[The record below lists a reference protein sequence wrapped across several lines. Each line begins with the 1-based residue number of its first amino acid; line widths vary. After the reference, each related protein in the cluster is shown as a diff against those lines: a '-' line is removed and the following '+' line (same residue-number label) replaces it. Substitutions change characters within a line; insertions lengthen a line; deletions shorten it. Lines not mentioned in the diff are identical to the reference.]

1 MSVSTIDAHTN
12 TIARLESLYSE
23 LEKYNQFQANKV
35 LELIEKVTRQEIM
48 IGFAGHFSAG
58 KSTMINHL
66 VDHSILPSSPIP
78 TSANIVKLSNGPEA
92 TIAYFSEHDP
102 VKYEGSI
109 DIKTIQAMCREG
121 EKITGLDIQRPLTEI
136 PSHVKI
142 LDTPGVDSTRDAD
155 RFITESS
162 LHLMDYMF
170 YVMDYN
176 HVQSEVNLS
185 FLLEMQ
191 QRQIP
196 FAIIINQVDK
206 HNEAELTFAQFQQSV
221 KNSLDMW
228 GIEPEHI
235 FYTSLKE
242 QTHSANQ
249 IEQVS
254 ETFRTVFKNA
264 SPNQMALHHASAII
278 CESVSD
284 YRSIYEE
291 QMDTLYNQIGYD
303 DQIIAEQ
310 EADETGS
317 LLEAQKERIP
327 KTREQ
332 FENRV
337 LAFLSN
343 AYLMPSELREYAR
356 LYLESM
362 QPGFKVGFILTKK
375 KTEEERDFRFEN
387 FHEQLKQ
394 TIEKN
399 VTWPL
404 RERMMQ
410 LLEENAIADSTIIHD
425 TQSFDIE
432 YPSSR
437 LQQLIETGAS
447 VTGEYVLRYTDQL
460 SKDIQRYGRSQLNQ
474 WWEQV
479 ERLLQQRNEAE
490 TKAHQQL
497 FKAYEHKSQAEE
509 ELSELEGAIKE
520 VEQQLR
526 HTFTEQAPN
535 KEIEN
540 QVDRALQNLQ
550 SRIKVQSSHELEYQE
565 AKPSVVKPDDLEVQ
579 ELRETAVTKKTHIH
593 HKLVEAQDVL
603 SNLDGFE
610 YLVTQLRGKQRRLDH
625 QQYTIALFGAFSAG
639 KSSFANALLGEQ
651 VLPVSPNPTTATINK
666 ITASSKQHP
675 HGTVTVRVKGE
686 EQLLEDLAFAGKKV
700 LKSYRSL
707 EEAYQDIVS
716 LEENKLQKLDHK
728 KRSFLQAF
736 LAGYEEMAP
745 KISQEMTIT
754 LDRFAAFVS
763 EEKKSCFIEWMELH
777 YDCEWTLA
785 GITLVDTPGAD
796 SVNARHTNVSFE
808 YIKNADAILF
818 VTYYNHPFSKADQ
831 SFLTQ
836 LGRVK
841 DAFSMDKMFFIINAA
856 DLAEDEEEKHQVER
870 YLQEQLLQ
878 FQIRK
883 PRIYSLSSLQG
894 LKEKQTHE
902 RLNSGLLPFEERFE
916 RFLQEELT
924 EVLHH
929 SIEHDLNEAVSSL
942 QTIIEHARL
951 SEQDREEKLTM
962 LEDEQSRA
970 QQVLQQKSE
979 ARGEKAITQ
988 KVDKQLHFVHQRM
1001 MLNFNDYFKNHF
1013 NPAVIKGDRS
1023 EAKEQIE
1030 ESAGELLHEVEF
1042 EMNQEIKAVTLRIEV
1057 FIKELVEQYKKDY
1070 EEEIRRINRS
1080 LTLSSFE
1087 WNTIAPPDIDQKLSL
1102 HEKELADVLQ
1112 LFKGTKSFFELNEKE
1127 RMKEKF
1133 SERVSPS
1140 LHDAIYKVK
1149 HTIDQYYIEQ
1159 CLLSLQAARDNWRKE
1174 LDHSFNRL
1182 TYSLKH
1188 PVNVTYLQEQHD
1200 KLKEII

>member
-1 MSVSTIDAHTN
+1 MSVSTVDAHTN
-12 TIARLESLYSE
+12 TITKLESLYSE
-23 LEKYNQFQANKV
+23 LEKYNQIQANKV
-35 LELIEKVTRQEIM
+35 LELIEKVTKQEIM

-92 TIAYFSEHDP
+92 TVAYFSEHDP

-109 DIKTIQAMCREG
+109 DIQTIQAMCREG
-121 EKITGLDIQRPLTEI
+121 EKITGLDIRRPLAEI

-155 RFITESS
+155 RLITESS

-206 HNEAELTFAQFQQSV
+206 HNEAELTFNQFQQSV
-221 KNSLDMW
+221 ENSLHMW

-242 QTHSANQ
+242 RTHSANQ

-254 ETFRTVFKNA
+254 ATFRAMFKNI
-264 SPNQMALHHASAII
+264 SPSQTALHHASAII
-278 CESVSD
+278 HESISN
-284 YRSIYEE
+284 YRSVYEE
-291 QMDTLYNQIGYD
+291 QMDTLYNQIRHD

-310 EADETGS
+310 EAGEAES
-317 LLEAQKERIP
+317 LLDVQKERIP

-362 QPGFKVGFILTKK
+362 QPGFRVGFILTKK

-394 TIEKN
+394 TIEKS

-410 LLEENAIADSTIIHD
+410 LLEGNAMADSTVIHE

-432 YPSSR
+432 YPPSR
-437 LQQLIETGAS
+437 IQQLIETGAS

-460 SKDIQRYGRSQLNQ
+460 AKDIQRYGRSQLNQ

-479 ERLLQQRNEAE
+479 ERLLQQRNEVE

-497 FKAYEHKSQAEE
+497 FKAYEHKSQAEK
-509 ELSELEGAIKE
+509 ELSEMESAIKE
-520 VEQQLR
+520 VEQRLR
-526 HTFTEQAPN
+526 HAFTEQAPS
-535 KEIEN
+535 KENEN
-540 QVDRALQNLQ
+540 QVDRALRNRH
-550 SRIKVQSSHELEYQE
+550 SRIRVQSSHELEYQE
-565 AKPSVVKPDDLEVQ
+565 AKPSEVKQDKDQ
-579 ELRETAVTKKTHIH
+579 ELPEIPVTKKTHIH
-593 HKLVEAQDVL
+593 NKLVEAQNIL
-603 SNLDGFE
+603 SNIDGFE
-610 YLVTQLRGKQRRLDH
+610 DLLTQLRGKQQRLDH

-700 LKSYRSL
+700 LKSYRGI

-745 KISQEMTIT
+745 KINEEMTIT

-777 YDCEWTLA
+777 YDCEWTRA

-856 DLAEDEEEKHQVER
+856 DLAENEEEKQQVER

-902 RLNSGLLPFEERFE
+902 KIDSGLLPFEERFE

-951 SEQDREEKLTM
+951 SEQDREEKLAM

-979 ARGEKAITQ
+979 ARGEKAVIQ

-1030 ESAGELLHEVEF
+1030 ESAGELLNEVEF

-1057 FIKELVEQYKKDY
+1057 FIKELVDQYKKDY
-1070 EEEIRRINRS
+1070 ETEIRGINRS
-1080 LTLSSFE
+1080 LTLSNIE
-1087 WNTIAPPDIDQKLSL
+1087 WHTIAPPSIDQKLSL
-1102 HEKELADVLQ
+1102 HEKELSDVLQ
-1112 LFKGTKSFFELNEKE
+1112 LFKGTKSFFEHNEKE

-1133 SERVSPS
+1133 SERVSTP

-1149 HTIDQYYIEQ
+1149 YTIEKYYIEQ
-1159 CLLSLQAARDNWRKE
+1159 CHLSLQAARDTWRKE

-1200 KLKEII
+1200 KLKKIV